1 MKKFPYLVK
10 ICSIFETE
18 MDRNKNI
25 SLVIRRLLAEH
36 PDAVSYTIP
45 TSLDEQQYML
55 RALLNVRPPEPADD
69 ELLAT
74 QDLELHAQLADKG
87 IVKIED
93 IASSQLDKRLYLW
106 QGDITRL
113 QVDAIVNA
121 ANSAL
126 LGCFVPNHRCI
137 DNAIHSAAGIQLRL
151 ACQELMAKQGY
162 PEPTGKAKITPGFNL
177 PSRYVLHTVGP
188 IVRGGA
194 PSKKQCEEL
203 ANCYR
208 ECLKLA
214 DENGLQ
220 SVAFCCIS
228 TGVFGFPQEPAA
240 SIALSTVREYLDK
253 TPGTLIHAVIFN
265 VFKDEDYEIY
275 QRLLLR

>member
-1 MKKFPYLVK
+1 
-10 ICSIFETE
+10 

-36 PDAVSYTIP
+36 PDAVGYTIP
-45 TSLDEQQYML
+45 TSLSERQYML
-55 RALLNVRPPEPADD
+55 RALLNVRAPKPADD

-74 QDLELHAQLADKG
+74 QDLELQAQLADKG
-87 IVKIED
+87 IVRIED
-93 IASSQLDKRLYLW
+93 IAPSQLDKRLYLW

-151 ACQELMAKQGY
+151 ACQDIMEKQGY
-162 PEPTGKAKITPGFNL
+162 PEPTGQAKITPGFNL

-188 IVRGGA
+188 IVSDED
-194 PSKKQCEEL
+194 PSKRQCEEL
-203 ANCYR
+203 ASCYR
-208 ECLKLA
+208 ECLRLA
-214 DENGLQ
+214 DKNGLQ

-240 SIALSTVREYLDK
+240 SIALSAVREYLDN
-253 TPGTLIHAVIFN
+253 TPETHIHTVIFN

-275 QRLLLR
+275 QKLLSK

>member
-1 MKKFPYLVK
+1 
-10 ICSIFETE
+10 

-25 SLVIRRLLAEH
+25 SHVIRRLIAEH

-45 TSLDEQQYML
+45 TSLDERQCML
-55 RALLNVRPPEPADD
+55 RALLNVRPPKPIDD
-69 ELLAT
+69 ELLAI
-74 QDLELHAQLADKG
+74 QDLELQAQLADKG
-87 IVKIED
+87 IVKLED
-93 IASSQLDKRLYLW
+93 ITPSQLDERLCLW

-126 LGCFVPNHRCI
+126 LGCFVPNHSCI

-151 ACQELMAKQGY
+151 ACQEIMEEQGFS
-162 PEPTGKAKITPGFNL
+162 EPTGQAKITPGFNL

-188 IVRGGA
+188 IVQDGE
-194 PSKKQCEEL
+194 PSETQCEEL
-203 ANCYR
+203 SSCYR

-214 DENGLQ
+214 DKNCLQ

-228 TGVFGFPQEPAA
+228 TGVFGFPQKPAA
-240 SIALSTVREYLDK
+240 SIALSTVREYLDN
-253 TPGTLIHAVIFN
+253 TSDTHIRTVIFN

-275 QRLLLR
+275 QRLLSR